1 MKRPKAKTRVLW
13 SGADPKAGL
22 VGPISPG
29 QAFILLR
36 SVNGS
41 VKEDLRLTTTLSWC
55 FNIQNKNHKI
65 TKHGTVL
72 LLLIGFLPAVCKKS
86 MATQNDLQELI
97 RLLTARKMSMMAAM
111 GQVKALQS
119 KNLRRFDLYNSL
131 IF

>member
-1 MKRPKAKTRVLW
+1 MKRPKAKTRVSW

-55 FNIQNKNHKI
+55 FNIQDKNHKI
-65 TKHGTVL
+65 TKHGTVICYL
-72 LLLIGFLPAVCKKS
+72 LASYPLYV
-86 MATQNDLQELI
+86 
-97 RLLTARKMSMMAAM
+97 RKIWRHKMTSRNLYASSRR
-111 GQVKALQS
+111 VKCQ
-119 KNLRRFDLYNSL
+119 
-131 IF
+131 